1 MYFSGILLHQYC
13 MDLIQE
19 QLGSSD
25 GNGNKIDPTNLPIP
39 KKSMVFN
46 HFGDIE
52 KALGADV

>member
-1 MYFSGILLHQYC
+1 